1 MSSESR
7 DRKSEGLNQRKKIQ
21 GIWAGNYEN
30 VFVLFIFEWIT
41 FIFITSEFF
50 IEDDYIHLIKYF
62 IKTQWMQKSKEY
74 YVDVYYF
81 SIVIESM
88 WGRGNGKVLYNK
100 RIYISTNTVLRNTIK
115 CSRTVT
121 HLPTLLL

>member
-1 MSSESR
+1 MKTYSFYLY
-7 DRKSEGLNQRKKIQ
+7 LNELPLYLLLR
-21 GIWAGNYEN
+21 N
-30 VFVLFIFEWIT
+30 
-41 FIFITSEFF
+41 FF

-62 IKTQWMQKSKEY
+62 LKTQWMQKSKEY